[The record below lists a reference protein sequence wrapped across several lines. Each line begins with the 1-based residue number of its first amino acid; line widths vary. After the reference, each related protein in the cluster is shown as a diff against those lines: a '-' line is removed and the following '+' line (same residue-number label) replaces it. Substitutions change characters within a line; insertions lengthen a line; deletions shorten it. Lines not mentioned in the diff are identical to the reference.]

1 MQQVLVLGQARQV
14 WLQQVRALRVRQE
27 QERGLVL
34 GREPQHEEPQ
44 LRHRNRQQQLPV
56 SSWNRASTTHR
67 RCFSRP
73 TDCHCYASCQW
84 FGRQLRSQVLR

>member
-14 WLQQVRALRVRQE
+14 RLQQVQALRVRQE
-27 QERGLVL
+27 QEQERGP
-34 GREPQHEEPQ
+34 GQEPQLEEPQ
-44 LRHRNRQQQLPV
+44 LRHRNRQQQSPV
-56 SSWNRASTTHR
+56 SSSNRASTTHR

-73 TDCHCYASCQW
+73 TRCHCYASCQW